1 MEVVKFYLQKYVFR
15 KKIKEIN
22 QKRSQNL
29 KQVPQN
35 FMKNFNIDDATM
47 TSQLMA
53 SCRKINITQDHKLQS

>member
-35 FMKNFNIDDATM
+35 FMKSFNIDEATL
-47 TSQLMA
+47 TSQLMTQY
-53 SCRKINITQDHKLQS
+53 RKINITQDHKLQS